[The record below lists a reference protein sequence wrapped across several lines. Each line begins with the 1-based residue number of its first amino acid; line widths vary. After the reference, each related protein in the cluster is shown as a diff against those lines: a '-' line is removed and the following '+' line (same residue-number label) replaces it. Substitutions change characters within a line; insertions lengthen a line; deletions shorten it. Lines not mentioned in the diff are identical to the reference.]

1 MLRGDRHHCD
11 APWISLRAQKEL
23 YIEIVQK
30 FVHKNFFVL
39 RKEKFLRDIYF
50 FFTSIAIIIIIIIII
65 LLWQIYGTHLI

>member
-1 MLRGDRHHCD
+1 MLRGGRHHCD

-30 FVHKNFFVL
+30 FVHKKIFVL
-39 RKEKFLRDIYF
+39 HKENFLRDNF